1 MKTSTKG
8 VGLKLALKNL
18 HQIWVIVKVL
28 DVQHAMW
35 FKYSISF
42 VLCCAKLLQSCLTL
56 CNHLIVLKAMVG
68 LILWSPFC
76 RCGKAVGVA
85 AYQPGS
91 EALKEKICPH
101 LVRKKD
107 NEHCDPGLP
116 SRQLRG
122 REELSRN
129 PWALN
134 NNLGEE
140 EVGVE
145 ESALVY
151 LWRKEKS

>member
-1 MKTSTKG
+1 MVS
-8 VGLKLALKNL
+8 
-18 HQIWVIVKVL
+18 
-28 DVQHAMW
+28 
-35 FKYSISF
+35 
-42 VLCCAKLLQSCLTL
+42 LLQMWKSGWCDCLSA
-56 CNHLIVLKAMVG
+56 HLWGFGAENL
-68 LILWSPFC
+68 S
-76 RCGKAVGVA
+76 
-85 AYQPGS
+85 
-91 EALKEKICPH
+91 H

-107 NEHCDPGLP
+107 SEHLPRDPGLP
-116 SRQLRG
+116 SKQLRG

-151 LWRKEKS
+151 PQRKKKS

>member
-1 MKTSTKG
+1 MKTFIKG

-35 FKYSISF
+35 FKYSILF
-42 VLCCAKLLQSCLTL
+42 MLCCAKLLQWCLTL
-56 CNHLIVLKAMVG
+56 CNHVIVLKAMVG

-76 RCGKAVGVA
+76 RCGKAVGVLLISPAVRLRRRKPCQEEGQWALALWSWPAFQA
-85 AYQPGS
+85 AP
-91 EALKEKICPH
+91 
-101 LVRKKD
+101 
-107 NEHCDPGLP
+107 
-116 SRQLRG
+116 RQRG
-122 REELSRN
+122 AVQKPL
-129 PWALN
+129 ALN

-151 LWRKEKS
+151 LWRKERS